1 MSLWSRV
8 SNAVWG
14 ERLNR
19 EIEEELQA
27 HIEEAIASGRD
38 PKEAR
43 LAFGSIL
50 RQREASHSIRVAG
63 WLESLFADVRFGWR
77 QLCRNKTTSAAAVLS
92 LALGI
97 GSCVAAFRLIDALL
111 WRPLPIANSSKLYVL
126 SRKMIGLYGKPA
138 EDGHWAT
145 PAFKVMRDA
154 VRTDLKDQA
163 DLIAISDS
171 DRADITWSGNGSGN
185 GSGQG
190 SSDDDIEK
198 AHVAYVS
205 GNMFALFGLEPALGR
220 LLIPADDRGPGA
232 GPYAVLSWDYWNHR
246 FGRDPHV
253 LGRSL
258 HIGDQTFEIIG
269 VGPHDFTGTEKG
281 TVTDIF
287 LPVCMNRLA
296 NQDDITW
303 HLVFLMLRPGVNPAT
318 ALEPAIDLEQLRQHL
333 EAVSRAL
340 EAECSECLRGMTRV
354 DVDRFLNQTLVFNP
368 AGAGISDLQKDY
380 RRFLGILGL
389 LVALVLL
396 IACVNVANMMTAQA
410 AARAHEMALR
420 ISIGAGR
427 RRLVQLILCQSAL
440 LALLASVVGAF
451 FAAWSAPFV
460 LSLVNPPDNPAR
472 LALPADWRVLLFGF
486 ALIVLVVLLLGLLPA
501 LRASAVRP
509 VAVLKGGEDPHSPR
523 RLMRG
528 AIGLQVAFCFLVL
541 FLSSLFVT
549 SFQRLE
555 NRPLGFSTDRLL
567 LLQTVAGKGQ
577 LPVVWNQTAEALR
590 AAPGVDSVA
599 LSGWPLLGRI
609 KINSDIS
616 INGAPPSPTPAF
628 FLNVSPGWL
637 STMKIPLVAGRD
649 FRPEDNS
656 PGVAIVNETF
666 VKTFF
671 PGVGRISDAIGRTF
685 SRGANRPLNKI
696 VGVTPDVPDHDVR
709 EPNRAVFYVPFAGID
724 GKSAPTVEGFATF
737 VVHTDAENPL
747 ALANALR
754 QLIAQRH
761 NGLRVSNITTQL
773 DLVRDQTIRE
783 RLIATLAA
791 FFAAVA
797 LLLAGIGLY
806 AVFNYSVLQRRRE
819 IGIRMAI
826 GSTRAG
832 IVRLVTLDVF
842 VLIALGACA
851 GVALGFGAARSVES
865 LFYQVKATDADMIA
879 LPACAILL
887 TALFA
892 TLPAV
897 LRALRTDPTEILRSE

>member
-1 MSLWSRV
+1 MSLGSRI
-8 SNAVWG
+8 SNAVRG
-14 ERLNR
+14 ERLNH
-19 EIEEELQA
+19 EIDEELQL
-27 HIEEAIASGRD
+27 HIEEAIASGRS
-38 PKEAR
+38 PEEAR
-43 LAFGSIL
+43 RNFGSIM

-63 WLESLFADVRFGWR
+63 WLESLLADLSFGWR
-77 QLCRNKTTSAAAVLS
+77 QLGRNKITSAAAVLS

-111 WRPLPIANSSKLYVL
+111 WRPLPIAGASKLYAL
-126 SRKMIGLYGKPA
+126 SRKMTGLYGKPV

-145 PAFKVMRDA
+145 PDFNLMRDA
-154 VRTDLKDQA
+154 VKDQA

-171 DRADITWSGNGSGN
+171 DRTDITWA
-185 GSGQG
+185 
-190 SSDDDIEK
+190 SDDDTEK
-198 AHVAYVS
+198 AHVVYVS
-205 GNMFALFGLEPALGR
+205 GNMFSLFGLEPTLGR
-220 LLIPADDRGPGA
+220 VLIPADDRGPGA
-232 GPYAVLSWDYWNHR
+232 SPYAVLSWDYWNHR
-246 FGRDPHV
+246 LGRDPHV

-269 VGPHDFTGTEKG
+269 VGPRNFTGTEKG

-287 LPVCMNRLA
+287 LPLSMNSM
-296 NQDDITW
+296 ITEDRADW
-303 HLVFLMLRPGVNPAT
+303 HRIFLMVKPGVDASAT
-318 ALEPAIDLEQLRQHL
+318 LEQMRQHL
-333 EAVSRAL
+333 SQVNRAFGS
-340 EAECSECLRGMTRV
+340 ACSTCYRGETKE
-354 DVDRFLNQTLVFNP
+354 DIDRFLNQTLVLNP

-380 RRFLGILGL
+380 RRLLGALGL
-389 LVALVLL
+389 MVALVLI

-410 AARAHEMALR
+410 AARAQEMALR

-427 RRLVQLILCQSAL
+427 RRLIQLILAQSAL
-440 LALLASVVGAF
+440 LALLASVLGAF

-472 LALPADWRVLLFGF
+472 LDLPADWRVLLFGF
-486 ALIVLVVLLLGLLPA
+486 ALIILVVLLLGLLPA

-509 VAVLKGGEDPHSPR
+509 VTALKGGQDPHSPR
-523 RLMRG
+523 RLMHG
-528 AIGLQVAFCFLVL
+528 AIALQVAFCCLVL

-567 LLQTVAGKGQ
+567 LLETVAGKGQ

-599 LSGWPLLGRI
+599 ISGWPLLGRI

-649 FRPEDNS
+649 FRPEDAS
-656 PGVAIVNETF
+656 PGAAIVNQTF
-666 VKTFF
+666 IKTFF
-671 PGVGRISDAIGRTF
+671 PGQNPIGRTF
-685 SRGANRPLNKI
+685 ERGANQPLNKI
-696 VGVTPDVPDHDVR
+696 IGVTADVPDHDLR
-709 EPNRAVFYVPFAGID
+709 EPNRAVFYVPINAVE
-724 GKSAPTVEGFATF
+724 KSAPEPISFATF
-737 VVHTDAENPL
+737 VIHTEAQNPL
-747 ALANALR
+747 ALAESLR
-754 QLIAQRH
+754 QVIAQHH
-761 NGLRVSNITTQL
+761 NGLRVSNVTTQL

-783 RLIATLAA
+783 RMIATLAA

-806 AVFNYSVLQRRRE
+806 AVLNYSVLQRRRE

-832 IVRLVTLDVF
+832 IVRIVTLPLF
-842 VLIALGACA
+842 LMIALGGGA
-851 GVALGFGAARSVES
+851 GVTLGFGAARYVQS

-887 TALFA
+887 TALIA

-897 LRALRTDPTEILRSE
+897 LRALHTNPTAILRAE